1 MANIKRSASKAIKA
15 VKLALKIPPPVH
27 ALTFGAVMWLVDKQV
42 STGQFHFEFQLPI
55 AILIAVS
62 GVALVITSMLEF
74 RRASTT
80 IDPFHPEEASSLV
93 DSGVFRFSRNPM
105 YLSRLLVLI
114 AWLIWLGSSYNL
126 AVLAMFVS
134 YITVFQIKPEEVVMK
149 SLFGEEFEQYCSKV
163 RRWI

>member
-1 MANIKRSASKAIKA
+1 
-15 VKLALKIPPPVH
+15 
-27 ALTFGAVMWLVDKQV
+27 MWVVDKQG
-42 STGQFHFEFQLPI
+42 SGGQFQFEFQLPM
-55 AILIAVS
+55 AILTAIS

-80 IDPFHPEEASSLV
+80 IDPFHPEETTSLV

-105 YLSRLLVLI
+105 YVSLLLVLI
-114 AWLIWLGSSYNL
+114 GWSIWLGSLYNL

-134 YITVFQIKPEEVVMK
+134 YITVFQIKPEEAVMK
-149 SLFGEEFEQYCSKV
+149 SLFGEAYEKYCRNV